1 MILRLIELLDRF
13 GASIE
18 TPIPVTINEHNEF
31 VFNETSSSAVR
42 RFIRDVYG
50 NDKIEELEEDGEDP
64 YSYTAE
70 VVMER
75 LKTNVYNFT
84 SRWPAGQELD
94 KETVLKLC
102 NVRYAMS
109 ANAYS
114 NRIPSSCS
122 NSRVF
127 SYINCSYCCLWSDS
141 FDSP

>member
-1 MILRLIELLDRF
+1 MKRAAVQF
-13 GASIE
+13 G
-18 TPIPVTINEHNEF
+18 VLF
-31 VFNETSSSAVR
+31 
-42 RFIRDVYG
+42 RDVYG

-109 ANAYS
+109 ANAYT
-114 NRIPSSCS
+114 RYQ
-122 NSRVF
+122 
-127 SYINCSYCCLWSDS
+127 SYRN
-141 FDSP
+141 